1 MFDAALSALGAL
13 LDPATLVFLVAGVLA
28 GLVVGIIPGLGGT
41 GAVAILLPF
50 IFVVEPHQ
58 ALALITG
65 AVAVVHTS
73 DTISTVLIG
82 IPGSASAT
90 VLMLDGHAMARQ
102 GQAARALSIAFL
114 ASMAGGLLGAVGLTM
129 SIPLARPLVLN
140 FGSPELFMLTVLGI
154 SLAAVL
160 SRGNMLKGLIAGVF
174 GLLLG
179 QVGAAPA
186 AADYRF
192 TFGSLFLNEG
202 LDLVAVALAVFGLA
216 EIVSQIARRTSVASG
231 SGIGSGWG
239 EGFKDV
245 VRHWTHVLRGSLI
258 GIWAGVLP
266 GVGAT
271 AGTWM
276 AYGQARATAG
286 RKGKGKFG
294 KGDPRGI
301 IAPESANNSVEAGDL
316 IPTLLFGIP
325 GGAPAALLLGA
336 LLVFGIEPGP
346 RMITDHL
353 DVIYTI
359 VWSFAL
365 ASVAGAALCFLLSKP
380 LAKLSFVRFPVL
392 AAGLVV
398 ILFTAGYQESQQVSV
413 LQVMLLLGAVGWLMK
428 VTGFPR
434 APFLIGFVL
443 SVPLERYYYL
453 TANLYSFSEWAL
465 RPGVLVMA
473 AVLVAPLGFALVR
486 RLRARRADT
495 GPGLPEASVA
505 AGARDGRTDTATGRS
520 TGTGTS
526 TDRETDRE
534 TETDPDPGTSSET
547 APQPEA
553 DTDDDEVDGAVAPGR
568 WTVGVGAA
576 FLVLFLCAL
585 VAAQGYSEKARLVPT
600 LVCVLGALLSAVLLA
615 AQAHAWRRSA
625 RNRADRAPGAPDD
638 TDVRGDAWRQEV
650 RWVAHAFGWLITFV
664 VLCYVLGAALA
675 AVVFVPVFL
684 WRVAEMRGR
693 SVVLYTVGV
702 LAALLLLQH
711 FADIGLPVGYLT
723 PPLLMA

>member
-1 MFDAALSALGAL
+1 MLDAALSALGAL
-13 LDPATLVFLVAGVLA
+13 LDPTTLAFLVAGVLA
-28 GLVVGIIPGLGGT
+28 GLVIGIIPGLGGT

-50 IFVVEPHQ
+50 VFIIEPHQ
-58 ALALITG
+58 ALALIIG

-73 DTISTVLIG
+73 DTISSVLIG

-90 VLMLDGHAMARQ
+90 VLMLDGHEMAKRGQ
-102 GQAARALSIAFL
+102 GARALAIAFL
-114 ASMAGGLLGAVGLTM
+114 ASMAGGLLGAVGLTL

-154 SLAAVL
+154 SLAALL
-160 SRGNMLKGLIAGVF
+160 SRGNMLKGLVAGAF

-179 QVGAAPA
+179 EIGAAPA

-192 TFGSLFLNEG
+192 TFGTLFLNEG
-202 LDLVAVALAVFGLA
+202 LDLVAVALGIFGIA
-216 EIVSQIARRTSVASG
+216 EVVSLVARKTSIASG

-239 EGFKDV
+239 TGLRDV
-245 VRHWTHVLRGSLI
+245 LRHWTHVLRGAFV

-276 AYGQARATAG
+276 AYGQARATAR
-286 RKGKGKFG
+286 RKGKNKFG

-353 DVIYTI
+353 DIIYTI

-365 ASVAGAALCFLLSKP
+365 ASVIGAALCFLCSFP

-392 AAGLVV
+392 AGGLVV
-398 ILFTAGYQESQQVSV
+398 ILFTSGFQESQQIAV
-413 LQVMLLLGAVGWLMK
+413 LQIMLVLGAIGWLMK
-428 VTGFPR
+428 STGFPR

-453 TANLYSFSEWAL
+453 TANLYSFSDWAL

-473 AVLVAPLGFALVR
+473 AVLVIPLVLAAVR
-486 RLRARRADT
+486 WAKARTARTAAR
-495 GPGLPEASVA
+495 PS
-505 AGARDGRTDTATGRS
+505 AGAQSPAGDTPADEDDSDADGTAA
-520 TGTGTS
+520 
-526 TDRETDRE
+526 
-534 TETDPDPGTSSET
+534 PPG
-547 APQPEA
+547 
-553 DTDDDEVDGAVAPGR
+553 
-568 WTVGVGAA
+568 WTVAVTGG
-576 FLVLFLCAL
+576 FLVVFVGGFLL
-585 VAAQGYSEKARLVPT
+585 AQGYSEKARLVPT
-600 LVCVLGALLSAVLLA
+600 LVCL
-615 AQAHAWRRSA
+615 
-625 RNRADRAPGAPDD
+625 
-638 TDVRGDAWRQEV
+638 
-650 RWVAHAFGWLITFV
+650 
-664 VLCYVLGAALA
+664 LGAALA
-675 AVVFVPVFL
+675 ALALAVQVYRRRGTPPDETQAKAWRAELGWVARAFAWLVGFVVLVYVLGLLLAALVFVPVFL
-684 WRVAEMRGR
+684 WRVAQLRPH
-693 SVVLYTVGV
+693 VIATYTAVLLGV
-702 LAALLLLQH
+702 LLLLQG
-711 FADIGLPVGYLT
+711 FADIALPVGYLT
-723 PPLLMA
+723 PAILVA

>member
-1 MFDAALSALGAL
+1 MLDAAFSALGAL
-13 LDPATLVFLVAGVLA
+13 LDPATLVFLLAGVLA
-28 GLVVGIIPGLGGT
+28 GLVVGIVPGLGGT

-114 ASMAGGLLGAVGLTM
+114 ASMAGGLLGAVGLTL

-154 SLAAVL
+154 SLAALL
-160 SRGNMLKGLIAGVF
+160 SRGNMLKGLVAGVF

-179 QVGAAPA
+179 QVGAAPS

-202 LDLVAVALAVFGLA
+202 LDLVAVALAIFGIA
-216 EIVSQIARRTSVASG
+216 EVVSQIARRTSVAAG

-239 EGFKDV
+239 AGVRDV
-245 VRHWTHVLRGSLI
+245 LRHWTHVLRGALI

-276 AYGQARATAG
+276 AYGQARATERRKG
-286 RKGKGKFG
+286 KGKGKFG

-336 LLVFGIEPGP
+336 LLVFGVEPGP
-346 RMITDHL
+346 RMITNHL

-398 ILFTAGYQESQQVSV
+398 ILFTAGYQESQQVAV

-486 RLRARRADT
+486 RLRARRTPASPATATAGVTAATTDAPDATATPHTPHTPGAPGAPDTAAPPAPGGPHADT
-495 GPGLPEASVA
+495 PAASTSDTPADA
-505 AGARDGRTDTATGRS
+505 AD
-520 TGTGTS
+520 
-526 TDRETDRE
+526 E
-534 TETDPDPGTSSET
+534 
-547 APQPEA
+547 EA
-553 DTDDDEVDGAVAPGR
+553 DGPAAPRR
-568 WTVGVGAA
+568 WTVGVATG
-576 FLVLFLCAL
+576 FLALFLCAL
-585 VAAQGYSEKARLVPT
+585 FAAQGYSEKARLVPT
-600 LVCVLGALLSAVLLA
+600 LVCALGVLLTVTLLA
-615 AQAHAWRRSA
+615 VQAYDRRRSSGKSADTGAWR
-625 RNRADRAPGAPDD
+625 
-638 TDVRGDAWRQEV
+638 EEL
-650 RWVAHAFGWLITFV
+650 RWVGQAFGWLIAFL
-664 VLCYVLGAALA
+664 VLVYVLGVVLAAL
-675 AVVFVPVFL
+675 VFVPVFL
-684 WRVAEMRGR
+684 WRVAQLRARGI
-693 SVVLYTVGV
+693 VLYTVGV

-711 FADIGLPVGYLT
+711 FADISLPVGYLT